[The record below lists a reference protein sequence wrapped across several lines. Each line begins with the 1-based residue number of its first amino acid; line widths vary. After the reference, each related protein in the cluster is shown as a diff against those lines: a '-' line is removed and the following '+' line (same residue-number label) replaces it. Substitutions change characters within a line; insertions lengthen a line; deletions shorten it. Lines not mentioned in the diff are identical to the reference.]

1 MEHRWGQ
8 RRRTDVT
15 VRIFAAPS
23 IVGMGHV
30 LNISPTG
37 AYMETAIALRKMS
50 LVYLEPFDRVLQS
63 QPAGRIAALVVRSSA
78 AGVGLEWCE
87 FATEMTMA
95 YARMTNR
102 TPSGPP
108 LTGLS

>member
-1 MEHRWGQ
+1 MEHRWGH

-15 VRIFAAPS
+15 VRIFALPS
-23 IVGMGHV
+23 ISGMGRV

-50 LVYLEPFDRVLQS
+50 LIYLQPFDQDAHDPPIS
-63 QPAGRIAALVVRSSA
+63 RIAATVVRSTA

-87 FATEMTMA
+87 FATEMTQA
-95 YARMTNR
+95 YATLARRAGATG
-102 TPSGPP
+102 PS
-108 LTGLS
+108 

>member
-50 LVYLEPFDRVLQS
+50 LVYLEPFNRDWQS
-63 QPAGRIAALVVRSSA
+63 ESVGRIAATVVRSNA

-87 FATEMTMA
+87 FATEMTQA
-95 YARMTNR
+95 YARMTTR
-102 TPSGPP
+102 LPWGSQA
-108 LTGLS
+108 TGRS